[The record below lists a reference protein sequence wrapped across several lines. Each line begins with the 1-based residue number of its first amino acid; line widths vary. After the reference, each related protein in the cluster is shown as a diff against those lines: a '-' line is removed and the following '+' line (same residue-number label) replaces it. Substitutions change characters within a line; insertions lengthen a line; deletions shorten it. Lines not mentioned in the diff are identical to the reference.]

1 MAEFEIPRFDDP
13 LPVDRVIFAI
23 RPVDS
28 FTGGTVRGSVEARIK
43 ALGVRARRNLTGLLV
58 FVNLDAR
65 PTYDVQIEA
74 RAAGFFDVDISVPRP
89 ADDASDAQRLQPVQ
103 LQPLPTAPFTHE
115 TTLVRGVVARA
126 GAAIADVRIEAV
138 EQGLVNPTV
147 FRSRSDPRGAFVL
160 PLRLAPSN
168 ASPDSQP
175 SAAFVFTFKA
185 DGLPDRE
192 LPATV
197 VDGVGYRFGV
207 LVELQDPVV
216 SPLLL
221 PSGL

>member
-1 MAEFEIPRFDDP
+1 MTGFEIPRFDDP
-13 LPVDRVIFAI
+13 LPFDRVIFAI

-28 FTGGTVRGSVEARIK
+28 FTGGTVRRSVEARIK
-43 ALGVRARRNLTGLLV
+43 ALGVRARRNLSGLLV
-58 FVNLDAR
+58 FVNLEER

-74 RAAGFFDVDISVPRP
+74 RAAGFYNVAISVPRP
-89 ADDASDAQRLQPVQ
+89 ADDVSDAQRLQPVQ

-115 TTLVRGVVARA
+115 TTLVRGVVVRA
-126 GAAIADVRIEAV
+126 GAAISDVRIEGV
-138 EQGLVNPTV
+138 EQGLVDPMV
-147 FRSRSDPRGAFVL
+147 FRSRSDSRGAFVL

-185 DGLPDRE
+185 DGLPDRR
-192 LPATV
+192 LPAKV
-197 VDGVGYRFGV
+197 VDGTAYRFGV
-207 LVELQDPVV
+207 PVELQDPVV
-216 SPLLL
+216 SPLLV